1 MKMSFQGL
9 IYKDLDFGMDL
20 DTRIALVG
28 PNGAGKSTLLKLLC
42 GELSPI
48 DGRVRKHQHLKF
60 GRYHQVLEFR
70 QSNWKAL
77 ISKLFSLPS
86 LTAIAPVTYTSTLSQ
101 TLVSL
106 IYGINCSLPIMW
118 LVWGSRS
125 RLVNFGKGHYFKSIW
140 TNMVL

>member
-1 MKMSFQGL
+1 MKISFQGL

-60 GRYHQVLEFR
+60 GRYHQVLKFR
-70 QSNWKAL
+70 QSIWKPL
-77 ISKLFSLPS
+77 VSKLFS
-86 LTAIAPVTYTSTLSQ
+86 
-101 TLVSL
+101 
-106 IYGINCSLPIMW
+106 
-118 LVWGSRS
+118 
-125 RLVNFGKGHYFKSIW
+125 
-140 TNMVL
+140 